1 LSINGGRIDIVRS
14 HTRDE
19 RLQDWLSTRSDRLVR
34 ISMALRGATDDTPAY
49 DVYIIDTQGAVGH
62 LRDAAVNAADVLIT
76 PWCATSFQHASS
88 LQAPCNCSNAMN
100 RWSMGYKVPA
110 MKAVI
115 NLLPVS

>member
-1 LSINGGRIDIVRS
+1 M
-14 HTRDE
+14 
-19 RLQDWLSTRSDRLVR
+19 R

-115 NLLPVS
+115 NCFQCRELCHIAGASAASVADGW